1 MKSTEIRQRF
11 LDYFKWQGHEIV
23 PSSPLVPAN
32 DPTLLFT
39 NAGMVQF
46 KDVFLGK
53 DKRPYKR
60 ATTAQRCLRVG
71 GKHNDLENV
80 GYTAR
85 HHTFFEML
93 GNFSFGDYF
102 KRDAIHFAWELLT
115 KDYGLPADRLWATVY
130 EDDDEAA
137 EVWLNE
143 IGVPQERFRRMG
155 ADSNFWAMGET
166 GPCGPC
172 SEVFYDHGPEVEG
185 GPPGSPD
192 EDGDRYVEIWNLVF
206 MQFNRD
212 EQGKL
217 YPLPRP
223 SVDTGMGLER
233 MAAVMQG
240 VHSNYDIDLFQNLI
254 TAVAKLAGVKHTD
267 NPSLRVIADHI
278 RACAFLVVDGVVPS
292 NEGRGYVLRRII
304 RRAARHGYELGLR
317 EPFFYKL
324 VKPLGREMGEA
335 YPELPKAQKQV
346 ERVLKQEEERF
357 GETLEQGIRIVDEE
371 IANRPAGYVLPGE
384 TVFKLWDTYGFP
396 VDLTSDY
403 LRQRGMTSD
412 IEGYERA
419 MEQQRERA
427 RAASTFKMSEQA
439 QGIEVEDA
447 KFTGY
452 ETTEDQGVV
461 GHIYVDDAPVQSIE
475 AGQEGIIYL
484 DRTPFYAEAGGQVGD
499 RGWLRTDHASFAVA
513 DTQKA
518 HAHIGRMERGDLSV
532 GDRVIAE
539 VDSSR
544 RQATV
549 YNHSATHLLHA
560 ALKKVL
566 GLHVM
571 QKGSLVEAARLRFD
585 FSHFEPITPAQ
596 LEQIERL
603 VNDEIRANREAQT
616 RVMPLQ
622 QALESGAVALFGEK
636 YDDNVRVL
644 SFGDFSTELCGG
656 THVRRTGDIGCFK
669 IIAEGGIAAGV
680 RRIEALTGQGALDYV
695 HETEA
700 RLKRI
705 ADRVKGTPEDAEQ
718 KVEQLG
724 QRVRALEKQLDELR
738 RRLATGG
745 GGALEEQVQEVNG
758 IKVLAARLDGAD
770 AKGLRTAVD
779 RFKDKFGTG
788 AIVLGAVQG
797 DKVLLVAG
805 VTKDLTKRIHAGTL
819 VNQVAGHVGG
829 KGGGRADMA
838 QAGGDDPS
846 KLDAA
851 LAGVT
856 DWLAQQL
863 H

>member
-1 MKSTEIRQRF
+1 
-11 LDYFKWQGHEIV
+11 
-23 PSSPLVPAN
+23 
-32 DPTLLFT
+32 
-39 NAGMVQF
+39 
-46 KDVFLGK
+46 
-53 DKRPYKR
+53 
-60 ATTAQRCLRVG
+60 
-71 GKHNDLENV
+71 
-80 GYTAR
+80 
-85 HHTFFEML
+85 
-93 GNFSFGDYF
+93 
-102 KRDAIHFAWELLT
+102 
-115 KDYGLPADRLWATVY
+115 
-130 EDDDEAA
+130 
-137 EVWLNE
+137 
-143 IGVPQERFRRMG
+143 
-155 ADSNFWAMGET
+155 
-166 GPCGPC
+166 
-172 SEVFYDHGPEVEG
+172 
-185 GPPGSPD
+185 
-192 EDGDRYVEIWNLVF
+192 
-206 MQFNRD
+206 
-212 EQGKL
+212 
-217 YPLPRP
+217 
-223 SVDTGMGLER
+223 
-233 MAAVMQG
+233 
-240 VHSNYDIDLFQNLI
+240 
-254 TAVAKLAGVKHTD
+254 
-267 NPSLRVIADHI
+267 
-278 RACAFLVVDGVVPS
+278 
-292 NEGRGYVLRRII
+292 
-304 RRAARHGYELGLR
+304 
-317 EPFFYKL
+317 
-324 VKPLGREMGEA
+324 
-335 YPELPKAQKQV
+335 
-346 ERVLKQEEERF
+346 
-357 GETLEQGIRIVDEE
+357 
-371 IANRPAGYVLPGE
+371 
-384 TVFKLWDTYGFP
+384 
-396 VDLTSDY
+396 
-403 LRQRGMTSD
+403 
-412 IEGYERA
+412 
-419 MEQQRERA
+419 
-427 RAASTFKMSEQA
+427 
-439 QGIEVEDA
+439 
-447 KFTGY
+447 GY
-452 ETTEDQGVV
+452 ETTQDQGVV
-461 GHIYVDDAPVQSIE
+461 RSIYVDNAPVQRIE

-518 HAHIGRMERGDLSV
+518 HAHIGRMERGELRV

-539 VDSSR
+539 VDNNR

-566 GLHVM
+566 GPHVM

-603 VNDEIRANREAQT
+603 VNDEIRANREAKT

-669 IIAEGGIAAGV
+669 IVAEGGIAAGV

-695 HETEA
+695 HETEI

-705 ADRVKGTPEDAEQ
+705 ADKVKGTPEDAEQ

-838 QAGGDDPS
+838 QAGGNDPS

-856 DWLAQQL
+856 DWLAQRL

>member
-115 KDYGLPADRLWATVY
+115 KDYGLPPERLWATVY

-137 EVWLNE
+137 EIWLSD

-172 SEVFYDHGPEVEG
+172 SEIFYDHGPEVEG

-212 EQGKL
+212 EQGTL
-217 YPLPRP
+217 HPLPRP
-223 SVDTGMGLER
+223 SVDTGLGLER

-254 TAVAKLAGVKHTD
+254 TAAAKLAGVKDTD

-324 VKPLGREMGEA
+324 VAPLRKEMGEA

-357 GETLEQGIRIVDEE
+357 SETLEQGIKILNEALRKLS
-371 IANRPAGYVLPGE
+371 GKVLPGE
-384 TVFKLWDTYGFP
+384 TVFKLYDTYGFP
-396 VDLTSDY
+396 ADLTADY
-403 LRQRGMTSD
+403 ARKHEVSVDM
-412 IEGYERA
+412 EGYEKQ

-427 RAASTFKMSEQA
+427 RAASTFKMSMQA
-439 QGIEVEDA
+439 QAIEVEDA
-447 KFTGY
+447 EFTGY
-452 ETTEDQGVV
+452 QTTADQGVV
-461 GHIYVDDAPVQSIE
+461 RHIYVDNAPVQSIA
-475 AGQEGIIYL
+475 AGEEGIVYL

-499 RGWLRTDHASFAVA
+499 RGRLRTDHASFAVA
-513 DTQKA
+513 DTQKS
-518 HAHIGRMERGDLSV
+518 HAHIGRMERGELRV

-539 VDSSR
+539 VENAR

-549 YNHSATHLLHA
+549 CNHTATHLLHA
-560 ALKKVL
+560 ALKKIL
-566 GLHVM
+566 GSHVM

-596 LEQIERL
+596 LEEIERL
-603 VNDEIRANREAQT
+603 VNDEIRANLEART
-616 RVMPLQ
+616 RVLPLQ
-622 QALESGAVALFGEK
+622 EALDSGAVALFGEK
-636 YDDNVRVL
+636 YDADVRVL
-644 SFGDFSTELCGG
+644 SLGDFSTELCGG

-669 IIAEGGIAAGV
+669 IVAESGIAAGV

-695 HETEA
+695 HATEV
-700 RLKRI
+700 RLRRI
-705 ADRVKGTPEDAEQ
+705 AEKVKGTPEDAEQ

-724 QRVRALEKQLDELR
+724 QRVRMLEKDLDELR

-745 GGALEEQVQEVNG
+745 GGALDEQVQEVNG

-788 AIVLGAVQG
+788 GAIVLGAVQG

-805 VTKDLTKRIHAGTL
+805 VTKDLTKRIHAGAL
-819 VNQVAGHVGG
+819 VNEVAGHVGG

-838 QAGGDDPS
+838 QAGGNDPS